1 MSVYQLRVLAYA
13 FIYCLYIPIVITLR
27 ASVDNDKKLYME
39 LYARGG
45 LEQLS
50 KRISPSSIPGKMEAL

>member
-1 MSVYQLRVLAYA
+1 MSVYQLCVLAYA
-13 FIYCLYIPIVITLR
+13 FIYCLYIPIIIALR

>member
-1 MSVYQLRVLAYA
+1 MSVYQLCVLAHA
-13 FIYCLYIPIVITLR
+13 FIYCLYIPIIIALR
-27 ASVDNDKKLYME
+27 ASVGNDKKLYME

-50 KRISPSSIPGKMEAL
+50 KRISPSSIPGKMEEL